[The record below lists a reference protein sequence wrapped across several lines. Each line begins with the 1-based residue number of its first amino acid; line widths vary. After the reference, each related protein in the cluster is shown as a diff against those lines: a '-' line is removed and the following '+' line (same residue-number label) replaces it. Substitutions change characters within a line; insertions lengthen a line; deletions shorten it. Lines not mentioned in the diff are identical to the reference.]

1 MGGNIEAPRRR
12 NDDKPKTILQRF
24 KSNIVA
30 VAAIV
35 TAAGTLALAP
45 IGFDERYA
53 HADDVKVLA
62 ATQDRNTQSL
72 KATITQQQLNWL
84 EYYNDRIK
92 ALERERAARPAE
104 ALVINREID
113 DFTSRKRFLEKSLV
127 DTQR

>member
-1 MGGNIEAPRRR
+1 MGGNNESPRRR
-12 NDDKPKTILQRF
+12 NDDKPKSVLQRL

-53 HADDVKVLA
+53 HADDVKTLA
-62 ATQDRNTQSL
+62 VNQDRNTQAL
-72 KATITQQQLNWL
+72 RATITQQQLNWL

-92 ALERERAARPAE
+92 ALERERISRPAE
-104 ALVINREID
+104 AASINREID

-127 DTQR
+127 ETPR